1 MKKYKALYKGMYD
14 DLKDSEMMI
23 DYAFCIREE
32 GDKTL
37 ADEIAKYAQYRPQHF
52 SDFHKLFEQE
62 VSKEKEISME
72 TVHKCMWKRLMK
84 LYKNGMIKQK
94 EKSNLIEI
102 GRGASAPLFYSH

>member
-37 ADEIAKYAQYRPQHF
+37 ADEIAKYAQYRLQH
-52 SDFHKLFEQE
+52 SLEFHKLLMQE
-62 VSKEKEISME
+62 ITKEKKEEKE
-72 TVHKCMWKRLMK
+72 TIHECMWEEAHEALQEWHDKIERK
-84 LYKNGMIKQK
+84 V
-94 EKSNLIEI
+94 KS
-102 GRGASAPLFYSH
+102 Y

>member
-1 MKKYKALYKGMYD
+1 MKKYKALYNGMYD

-37 ADEIAKYAQYRPQHF
+37 ADEIAKYAQYRLQHF

-72 TVHKCMWKRLMK
+72 TVHKCMWEEAHEALQEWHDKIERK
-84 LYKNGMIKQK
+84 V
-94 EKSNLIEI
+94 KS
-102 GRGASAPLFYSH
+102 Y